1 MFYTTDRPCWLLDKH
16 ASVIS
21 AVLTPKPTKFPAQAL
36 RTLNELVNSEMAKK
50 RKAGGRPFGNDET
63 RYENNGDSKLRVNTY
78 EDVADSE
85 DEFHINRDK
94 VLLEENL
101 AQKRLRRAQEEGLL
115 PYPDEEHPSRLTHV
129 LRCIS

>member
-1 MFYTTDRPCWLLDKH
+1 
-16 ASVIS
+16 
-21 AVLTPKPTKFPAQAL
+21 
-36 RTLNELVNSEMAKK
+36 MAKK

-63 RYENNGDSKLRVNTY
+63 RYEKGGDSKLRVNTY

-94 VLLEENL
+94 VLLEENP
-101 AQKRLRRAQEEGLL
+101 AQKGLCRAQEEGSS
-115 PYPDEEHPSRLTHV
+115 PRLDQKYASQLTCV

>member
-1 MFYTTDRPCWLLDKH
+1 
-16 ASVIS
+16 
-21 AVLTPKPTKFPAQAL
+21 
-36 RTLNELVNSEMAKK
+36 MAKK

-63 RYENNGDSKLRVNTY
+63 RHEKDGDSKLRVNTY

-94 VLLEENL
+94 VLLEENPT
-101 AQKRLRRAQEEGLL
+101 QKGLRRAQEQGLL
-115 PYPDEEHPSRLTHV
+115 PRIDRKDSIQLTCF